1 MPDNKAKSTRAAPTG
16 DGKSPVAGRKRYKP
30 PLTVSHPELLRE
42 GKDDDFRQTIY
53 LVVQVLGQLATCRSA
68 FGRAMG
74 LSGSQFVVLMGV
86 AHQQG
91 EHGVKINSLAK
102 NVQLASTHVT
112 TEVSR
117 LELKGLLNKRGGQ
130 DDRRS
135 VLVTLTPA
143 GEEAVERISPF
154 LRRVNDLLFEGV
166 SSAQLSTTME
176 VFAKLSLNSEF
187 ALAEIK
193 RTEREREDLFS

>member
-1 MPDNKAKSTRAAPTG
+1 
-16 DGKSPVAGRKRYKP
+16 
-30 PLTVSHPELLRE
+30 
-42 GKDDDFRQTIY
+42 
-53 LVVQVLGQLATCRSA
+53 
-68 FGRAMG
+68 MG